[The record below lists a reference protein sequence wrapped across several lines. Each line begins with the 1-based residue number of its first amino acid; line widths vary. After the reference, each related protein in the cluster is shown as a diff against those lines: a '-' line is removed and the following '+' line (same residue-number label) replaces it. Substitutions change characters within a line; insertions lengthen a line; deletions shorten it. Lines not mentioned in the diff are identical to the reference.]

1 MQSLHPK
8 AYGSI
13 VQSAKLA
20 VKFPARCGQ
29 GAKLRGSIRVMKR
42 PMYYLV
48 EESGM
53 SKRMFVI

>member
-29 GAKLRGSIRVMKR
+29 GAINYEVQF
-42 PMYYLV
+42 
-48 EESGM
+48 ES
-53 SKRMFVI
+53 